1 MNGIFLLSCILF
13 YLQKIAQKKNMKNKG
28 LLASRRTGIS
38 MTHCH
43 ASHPAYDTRLMGE
56 CEKCQRTLSTI
67 GTGKSLGVLKSC
79 QR

>member
-1 MNGIFLLSCILF
+1 MEFF
-13 YLQKIAQKKNMKNKG
+13 YLVVFYFIYKKLRKKNMKNKG